1 MSACFGCFFHEGG
14 FMYNR
19 CNYFE
24 MEYFGEKDKCSA
36 FTVDGNLSAEAE
48 AEIFDKTDGVFGKP
62 RNSQQ
67 EYEVKARYNERK
79 EE

>member
-14 FMYNR
+14 YMSNR
-19 CNYFE
+19 C
-24 MEYFGEKDKCSA
+24 EYFQSEYYPEPDECEA
-36 FTVDGNLSAEAE
+36 FSVDGNLSAEAE

-67 EYEVKARYNERK
+67 EYEVRARYIERK